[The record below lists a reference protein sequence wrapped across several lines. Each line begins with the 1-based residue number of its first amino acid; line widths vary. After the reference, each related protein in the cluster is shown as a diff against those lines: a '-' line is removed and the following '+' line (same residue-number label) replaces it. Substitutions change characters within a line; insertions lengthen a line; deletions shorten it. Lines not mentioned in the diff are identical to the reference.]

1 VDSAAK
7 PAPRPRHLPTGLGIA
22 LLLCS
27 AAAAAADIVADIAA
41 ATRADSPA
49 PVPGIPFATD
59 IETLE
64 PIALRRAISR
74 AEGRIS
80 DIGKNRDAE
89 LNGLEAA
96 VGLAEARTAAAA
108 ETAAPSTDTVAATD
122 SVSDPLLDPAEQAER
137 RRAILSRYAGEL
149 AAARAELEALLKQQA
164 RIDPDA
170 PDQQRLPEAAT
181 AGR

>member
-7 PAPRPRHLPTGLGIA
+7 TAPSPRHLPTGLGIA

-27 AAAAAADIVADIAA
+27 AAAAGADAPPDAPADAVAE
-41 ATRADSPA
+41 SPA

-64 PIALRRAISR
+64 PIPLRRALSR

-80 DIGKNRDAE
+80 DIGKNRAAE

-96 VGLAEARTAAAA
+96 VGLAEARTAAAT
-108 ETAAPSTDTVAATD
+108 ETAEPSADTATAPD
-122 SVSDPLLDPAEQAER
+122 SRSDPRLDPAERAER

-149 AAARAELEALLKQQA
+149 AEARAELKALLKQQA

>member
-7 PAPRPRHLPTGLGIA
+7 TAPSARHLPTGLGIA

-27 AAAAAADIVADIAA
+27 AAAAGADAPADAVAE
-41 ATRADSPA
+41 SPA

-64 PIALRRAISR
+64 PIPLRRALSR

-80 DIGKNRDAE
+80 DIRKSREAE
-89 LNGLEAA
+89 LNALEAA
-96 VGLAEARTAAAA
+96 IGLAEAQMAAAA
-108 ETAAPSTDTVAATD
+108 ETAEPSRDATAATD
-122 SVSDPLLDPAEQAER
+122 SASDPLLDPAEQAER
-137 RRAILSRYAGEL
+137 RHAILSRYAGAL
-149 AAARAELEALLKQQA
+149 AEARAELKALLKQQA